1 MSGIIGSKLN
11 IRGSG
16 RIAKL
21 GTDGQ
26 VLTSS
31 GAGVQANYEDAAAGG
46 VDWQTIETGS
56 TMTELETKL
65 LIETLILSS
74 KP

>member
-1 MSGIIGSKLN
+1 MSGIVGSKLN

-31 GAGVQANYEDAAAGG
+31 GAGGAANYEDLAAGIS
-46 VDWQTIETGS
+46 W
-56 TMTELETKL
+56 
-65 LIETLILSS
+65 
-74 KP
+74 

>member
-1 MSGIIGSKLN
+1 MSGIVGSKLN

-31 GAGVQANYEDAAAGG
+31 GAGVAAAFEDAAGG
-46 VDWQTIETGS
+46 GLDWQSVTTGS
-56 TMTELETKL
+56 T
-65 LIETLILSS
+65 
-74 KP
+74 